1 MGNVT
6 LRKADKQARILS
18 RLTDEEVMVCIR
30 SFLTEN
36 SGATY
41 FRVVREER
49 VTDRLF
55 LGSISKLKLTVRAYK
70 SK

>member
-6 LRKADKQARILS
+6 LRKADKQARILP
-18 RLTDEEVMVCIR
+18 RLTDEKVTVCIR
-30 SFLTEN
+30 SFLAEN

-49 VTDRLF
+49 VTEH
-55 LGSISKLKLTVRAYK
+55 SMP
-70 SK
+70 